1 MRAWQGK
8 FPTAD
13 EALVACRRARDTLA
27 DGRRARQTCRFLST
41 DSPPYSQ
48 RTPQHRDSAAAMA
61 PSSSPNKSG
70 VLNQDEVTRATMRA
84 IKRHPELASA
94 VKVYGASAAMK
105 LLCERLEGK
114 RRGAQSSIRWSLDI
128 EGKKKT
134 GDRAQGL
141 MDLALD
147 LLKQETEET
156 LEKHKHEKML
166 QDRRKQ
172 TEHAKRDAKEKKRKK
187 QEQEQEQERQ
197 ENELAELKKKRMEL
211 EIERTKKELEIERA
225 AGSSEGDSESLSSP
239 SPAKSSSPSPAKSSS
254 PSPAKSSPSS
264 PAKSSSSPPAKS
276 SPSPRA
282 QFASPVPS
290 GAETGQ
296 QLTPYSWADAVRMEC
311 NKGPFRG
318 ATCRAAFAPPAYA
331 PVALEAP
338 PTSACRAGGTVL
350 GA

>member
-1 MRAWQGK
+1 
-8 FPTAD
+8 
-13 EALVACRRARDTLA
+13 
-27 DGRRARQTCRFLST
+27 
-41 DSPPYSQ
+41 
-48 RTPQHRDSAAAMA
+48 
-61 PSSSPNKSG
+61 
-70 VLNQDEVTRATMRA
+70 MRA

-225 AGSSEGDSESLSSP
+225 AGSSEGDSESLSS
-239 SPAKSSSPSPAKSSS
+239 
-254 PSPAKSSPSS
+254 
-264 PAKSSSSPPAKS
+264 SPPAKS

>member
-1 MRAWQGK
+1 
-8 FPTAD
+8 
-13 EALVACRRARDTLA
+13 
-27 DGRRARQTCRFLST
+27 
-41 DSPPYSQ
+41 
-48 RTPQHRDSAAAMA
+48 
-61 PSSSPNKSG
+61 
-70 VLNQDEVTRATMRA
+70 MRA

-211 EIERTKKELEIERA
+211 ERWV
-225 AGSSEGDSESLSSP
+225 GG
-239 SPAKSSSPSPAKSSS
+239 
-254 PSPAKSSPSS
+254 
-264 PAKSSSSPPAKS
+264 
-276 SPSPRA
+276 
-282 QFASPVPS
+282 
-290 GAETGQ
+290 
-296 QLTPYSWADAVRMEC
+296 
-311 NKGPFRG
+311 RG
-318 ATCRAAFAPPAYA
+318 ENNTQ
-331 PVALEAP
+331 
-338 PTSACRAGGTVL
+338 
-350 GA
+350 